1 MQVQKIVMVEKE
13 ASEIGELLR
22 DMLLAI
28 KAKKPLATIAAE
40 EFPALVKAVEGID
53 QLGAE
58 SKEDT
63 LAFVNAFL
71 LPVEE
76 AAVAF
81 LKPAPAA
88 DAAK

>member
-1 MQVQKIVMVEKE
+1 MQVEKKVMVEKE

-22 DMLLAI
+22 DLVLAI

-40 EFPALVKAVEGID
+40 EFPALVKAVEGVD

-58 SKEDT
+58 SKEDL
-63 LAFVNAFL
+63 LAFVRAFS

-76 AAVAF
+76 AAMAF
-81 LKPAPAA
+81 LKPAAA
-88 DAAK
+88 AAP